1 MTNNPAVS
9 IVIPAYNHER
19 YVETAIRS
27 ALSQTVEDLELIVID
42 DASTDATRE
51 IVDGFDDRRVRRM
64 HHEQNRGAAATLNEG
79 IGQSRGAFIAILNSD
94 DVFAPNRLER
104 LMHAA
109 NETGATFVASD
120 VELVDADGTIIRD
133 KAHWW
138 LSWYDDLKRIYVET
152 GDIVQ
157 ALLAGNILLTTS
169 NFLVRRDVFDSIGR
183 FNDYRYVLD
192 YEFIFRFL
200 ADQPHGLLFLREQ
213 RLLRYRLHGGN
224 TIRED
229 RVAPNRETFDVLL
242 AWYPSFMA
250 SSDIPRYKALERQLR
265 KVEAH
270 TAEESARLGR
280 KEAEELRRLRDI
292 LWEKDMAIEKLLG
305 QLTVKDER
313 IACMRDER
321 DAERNV
327 FRDMLWQREDSIR
340 QLHGFNV
347 EKDAALARLQ
357 EALVALQEALMAKDA
372 ELIQAFQTS
381 SYRLGYGILQPFRRL
396 RKLLRIP

>member
-1 MTNNPAVS
+1 MTSYPAVS

-27 ALSQTVEDLELIVID
+27 ALSQTVDDFELIVID
-42 DASTDATRE
+42 DASTDGTRE
-51 IVDGFDDRRVRRM
+51 ILDGFDDRRVRRM

-79 IGQSRGAFIAILNSD
+79 IAQSRGAFIAILNSD
-94 DVFAPNRLER
+94 DVFAPNRLECLLR
-104 LMHAA
+104 GA

-120 VELVDADGTIIRD
+120 VELIDDEGTIIRD

-138 LSWYDDLKRIYVET
+138 LYWYDDLKRIYRET

-157 ALLAGNILLTTS
+157 TLLAGNMLLTTS
-169 NFLVRRDVFDSIGR
+169 NFLVRRDVFDRIGR

-200 ADQPHGLLFLREQ
+200 ADQPNGLLFLPAQ

-242 AWYPSFMA
+242 AWYSSFIAPSEL
-250 SSDIPRYKALERQLR
+250 PRYRALERQLR
-265 KVEAH
+265 KVEGH

-280 KEAEELRRLRDI
+280 QEAEELRRSRDI
-292 LWEKDMAIEKLLG
+292 LWEKERAIQALLG
-305 QLTVKDER
+305 QITVKDER
-313 IACMRDER
+313 IACMHEER
-321 DAERNV
+321 DADRNV
-327 FRDMLWQREDSIR
+327 FRDMLWEREDSIR
-340 QLHGFNV
+340 KLHGFNV

-357 EALVALQEALMAKDA
+357 EALVAKDA
-372 ELIQAFQTS
+372 ELVQVFQTT
-381 SYRLGYGILQPFRRL
+381 SYRLGSGILQPFRRL
-396 RKLLRIP
+396 MKLLRIR